1 VTNERQANNL
11 RIIADFRAHGGV
23 VGGMFEGVPILL
35 LHHIGA
41 KSGNAYI
48 SPLAY
53 LPDGERWVI
62 FAGNG
67 GRPENP
73 SWYFNLLAVPTAAV
87 EVGTEAHKV
96 TARLVDGPQREEYIE
111 RQKQITPG
119 IGEMEKKSGR
129 DVPVF
134 VLERARD

>member
-1 VTNERQANNL
+1 MTNERQAHNL
-11 RIIADFRAHGGV
+11 EIIADFRAHAGL
-23 VGGMFEGVPILL
+23 VGGMFEGMPILL
-35 LHHIGA
+35 LHHVGA

-48 SPLAY
+48 TPLAY

-67 GRPENP
+67 GRPMNP
-73 SWYFNLLAVPTAAV
+73 GWYFNLVAVPTAAI
-87 EVGTEAHKV
+87 EVGTAAHKV
-96 TARLVDGPQREEYIE
+96 TARLADGAEREDFIE